1 MVCRISM
8 TIAEKNQSNKIKQ
21 RRSSSMNV
29 KVYRVTNDV
38 KRCNEAINFSRRGL
52 LTNSRKIETKA
63 ERKVERGILLVRVRK
78 QKPIV
83 NVIVRPGG
91 RDPSAEAGQTL
102 SDLWCQ
108 VINRMSPTDG
118 NPIQTSPTF
127 LSLSPFVLR
136 HRASFSHT
144 PRRESPSFHFE
155 LLHPPNRAI
164 EFTIPRG
171 RPAEYPQLPFCAFT
185 FFKILDLSLFK

>member
-1 MVCRISM
+1 M

-63 ERKVERGILLVRVRK
+63 ERKVERGILVRVRK

-102 SDLWCQ
+102 SDL
-108 VINRMSPTDG
+108 
-118 NPIQTSPTF
+118 
-127 LSLSPFVLR
+127 
-136 HRASFSHT
+136 
-144 PRRESPSFHFE
+144 
-155 LLHPPNRAI
+155 
-164 EFTIPRG
+164 
-171 RPAEYPQLPFCAFT
+171 
-185 FFKILDLSLFK
+185 